1 MKISDLY
8 EYDMGIQSKGSN
20 QKVDEPENDQPGD
33 DQQNQ
38 QADNKDNQQ
47 DAEAQQDFEKA
58 LKRGAVKIGGQLGQK
73 LMPGPLVKGIEKL
86 GQGRKPGGAESNEL
100 GKLIG
105 AVTKAM
111 SNPALAGKLGQVMK
125 QAQA

>member
-58 LKRGAVKIGGQLGQK
+58 LTWCCKNRWPIRAKTYAWTFSQ
-73 LMPGPLVKGIEKL
+73 
-86 GQGRKPGGAESNEL
+86 RD
-100 GKLIG
+100 
-105 AVTKAM
+105 
-111 SNPALAGKLGQVMK
+111 
-125 QAQA
+125 